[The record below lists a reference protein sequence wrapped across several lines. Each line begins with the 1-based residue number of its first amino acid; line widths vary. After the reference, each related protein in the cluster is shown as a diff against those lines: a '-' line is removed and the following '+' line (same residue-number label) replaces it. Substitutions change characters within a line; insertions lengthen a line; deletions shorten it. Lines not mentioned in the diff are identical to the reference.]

1 MTNEHIQ
8 QLLENSADELVQKLI
23 TEVIMASFEK
33 GDSPEQAVETIKL
46 VVKVFEAGRSL
57 GKAEAAAEIL
67 DMVQD
72 Q

>member
-1 MTNEHIQ
+1 MTNETIQ

-46 VVKVFEAGRSL
+46 VVKVFEAGRNL

>member
-1 MTNEHIQ
+1 MTNETIQ
-8 QLLENSADELVQKLI
+8 QLLENSADELMQKLI
-23 TEVIMASFEK
+23 TEVILASFEK

-46 VVKVFEAGRSL
+46 VTKVFEAGRSL